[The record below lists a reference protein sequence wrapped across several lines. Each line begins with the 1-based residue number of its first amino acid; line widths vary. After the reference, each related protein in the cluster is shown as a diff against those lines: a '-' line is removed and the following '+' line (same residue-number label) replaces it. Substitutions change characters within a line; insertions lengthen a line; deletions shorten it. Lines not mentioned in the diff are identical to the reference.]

1 MGYIPNRVHKADV
14 AHYNDKMDTRGC
26 VGCIA
31 REKEGTCK
39 WLGLFGVSRIV
50 LDAPTYPGGGC
61 RLKRDKDGN
70 KLDVTPK
77 SWINVPHK
85 PKAREFEWDTVK
97 AQELYDN
104 GAYDKEIAQQ
114 IGISVPTVFRWR
126 KGLGLPPNKGRRLKD
141 GTLINWDLAEG
152 LYAEGLNDVQ
162 IAQQLGENVTHGAVR
177 DWRLRTNKPAN
188 QPRSKI
194 W

>member
-1 MGYIPNRVHKADV
+1 MGYVRKADI

-39 WLGLFGVSRIV
+39 WLGLFGVSRLV

-77 SWINVPHK
+77 SWIDVPHK
-85 PKAREFEWDTVK
+85 PKVREFEWDTEK
-97 AQELYDN
+97 ALKLHEE
-104 GAYDKEIAQQ
+104 GAYDKDIAQQ
-114 IGISVPTVFRWR
+114 LGISTSSVHRWR

-141 GTLINWDLAEG
+141 GTLVDWDLAEK

-162 IAQQLGENVTHGAVR
+162 IAKQLGEKVTHGTVR
-177 DWRLRTNKPAN
+177 DWRLRTNKSAN
-188 QPRSKI
+188 QPRSNV

>member
-26 VGCIA
+26 IGCVA
-31 REKEGTCK
+31 REKSGTCK
-39 WLGLFGVSRIV
+39 FGDMFGVSRA
-50 LDAPTYPGGGC
+50 LLKAPTYPGGGC

-70 KLDVTPK
+70 PLEVKPVQEK
-77 SWINVPHK
+77 SVPAK
-85 PKAREFEWDTVK
+85 PREFEWDTDK
-97 AQELYDN
+97 ALELYDN

>member
-26 VGCIA
+26 IGCVA
-31 REKEGTCK
+31 REKSGTCK
-39 WLGLFGVSRIV
+39 FGDMFGVSRA
-50 LDAPTYPGGGC
+50 LLKAPTYPGGGC
-61 RLKRDKDGN
+61 RLKRDKDG
-70 KLDVTPK
+70 TPLEVKPVQEK
-77 SWINVPHK
+77 SDPAK
-85 PKAREFEWDTVK
+85 PREFEWDTAK
-97 AQELYDN
+97 ALELHDQ

>member
-26 VGCIA
+26 IGCVA
-31 REKEGTCK
+31 REKSGTCK
-39 WLGLFGVSRIV
+39 FGDMFGVSRA
-50 LDAPTYPGGGC
+50 LLKAPTYPGGGC

-70 KLDVTPK
+70 PLEVNPVQEK
-77 SWINVPHK
+77 SVPAK
-85 PKAREFEWDTVK
+85 PREFEWDTDK
-97 AQELYDN
+97 ALELYDN

-188 QPRSKI
+188 KPRSKI

>member
-26 VGCIA
+26 IGCVA
-31 REKEGTCK
+31 REKSGTCK
-39 WLGLFGVSRIV
+39 FGDMFGVSRA
-50 LDAPTYPGGGC
+50 LLKAPTYPGGGC

-70 KLDVTPK
+70 PLEVKPVQEK
-77 SWINVPHK
+77 SDSAK
-85 PKAREFEWDTVK
+85 PREFEWDTDK
-97 AQELYDN
+97 ALELYDN

-177 DWRLRTNKPAN
+177 DWRLRTKKPAN

>member
-1 MGYIPNRVHKADV
+1 MGYVRKRVHKADI

-26 VGCIA
+26 VGCVA
-31 REKEGTCK
+31 RETEGTCK
-39 WLGLFGVSRIV
+39 FMGIFGVSRLV

-70 KLDVTPK
+70 NLDVTPK
-77 SWINVPHK
+77 SWINAPHK
-85 PKAREFEWDTVK
+85 TREFGWDKEK
-97 AQELYDN
+97 ALQLYN
-104 GAYDKEIAQQ
+104 EGAYDKEIAETV
-114 IGISVPTVFRWR
+114 GVSTPTVYRWR
-126 KGLGLPPNKGRRLKD
+126 SGLGLPTNRSRKRRD
-141 GTLINWDLAEG
+141 GTIVDWGLAEK

-162 IAQQLGENVTHGAVR
+162 IAKQLGETISHGAVR
-177 DWRLRTNKPAN
+177 DWRVRTNKPAN

>member
-26 VGCIA
+26 IGCVA
-31 REKEGTCK
+31 REKSGTCK
-39 WLGLFGVSRIV
+39 FGDMFGVSRA
-50 LDAPTYPGGGC
+50 LLKAPTYPGGGC

-70 KLDVTPK
+70 PLEVKPVQEK
-77 SWINVPHK
+77 SVPAK
-85 PKAREFEWDTVK
+85 PREFEWDTDK
-97 AQELYDN
+97 ALELYDN

-114 IGISVPTVFRWR
+114 IGVSVPTVFRWR

-162 IAQQLGENVTHGAVR
+162 IAQQLGEKVTHGAVR

>member
-26 VGCIA
+26 IGCTA
-31 REKEGTCK
+31 REKSGTCK
-39 WLGLFGVSRIV
+39 FADMFGVSRT
-50 LDAPTYPGGGC
+50 LLKAPTYPGGGC

-70 KLDVTPK
+70 PLEVKPVQEK
-77 SWINVPHK
+77 SDPAK
-85 PKAREFEWDTVK
+85 PREFEWDTAK
-97 AQELYDN
+97 ALELYDN